1 MATNYLSASL
11 LSTTYQNM
19 LDADNREREKQMET
33 AFLKASLNRDEV
45 DARNLLRDE
54 NGFLISFSDEENNST
69 EEYYQLSQVQNKK
82 NIVEKH
88 LLKSVLKEKIE
99 FKQYKPT
106 ETAPSDAELLELE
119 VVLREKIKLY
129 EQLIQDAQSTD

>member
-1 MATNYLSASL
+1 MRR
-11 LSTTYQNM
+11 Q
-19 LDADNREREKQMET
+19 
-33 AFLKASLNRDEV
+33 V
-45 DARNLLRDE
+45 PCRN
-54 NGFLISFSDEENNST
+54 
-69 EEYYQLSQVQNKK
+69 QK
-82 NIVEKH
+82 NLE
-88 LLKSVLKEKIE
+88 IE

>member
-1 MATNYLSASL
+1 
-11 LSTTYQNM
+11 
-19 LDADNREREKQMET
+19 MET
-33 AFLKASLNRDEV
+33 AFLEASLNRDEV

-129 EQLIQDAQSTD
+129 EQLIHDAQSTD

>member
-33 AFLKASLNRDEV
+33 AFLEASLNRDEV

-69 EEYYQLSQVQNKK
+69 EEQYQLSQVQNKK

-88 LLKSVLKEKIE
+88 LLKSQLKEKIE

-106 ETAPSDAELLELE
+106 ETAPSDAELRELE

>member
-11 LSTTYQNM
+11 LSDTYQNM

-33 AFLKASLNRDEV
+33 AFLEASLNRDEV

-106 ETAPSDAELLELE
+106 ETVPSDAELLELE

>member
-33 AFLKASLNRDEV
+33 AFLEASLNRDEV